1 MARTKEKPHRAD
13 IASGA
18 IITREKNNLKNV
30 ACMNARTRICL
41 RELRDAL
48 HERGVEPND
57 ILSKQ
62 RGLRGVAKRAW
73 SALFRRHVEEEVRAQ
88 AAVGG

>member
-1 MARTKEKPHRAD
+1 
-13 IASGA
+13 
-18 IITREKNNLKNV
+18 
-30 ACMNARTRICL
+30 MNARTRVSL

-48 HERGVEPND
+48 RERRVEPSD
-57 ILSKQ
+57 VLSEQ
-62 RGLRGVAKRAW
+62 SGLRSVAKRAW